1 MIADNET
8 KPLLP
13 KNVSRRASL
22 CGNGFRF
29 YESEACN
36 RHVDPKYNV
45 SARRIYTS
53 RRAFSQDSIPPT
65 NSIDKFMESPASG
78 KPEAGWTEVATRQ
91 SSIVTIFAVWNTMMG
106 TSLLAMPWGIGRAG
120 LVVGPVLTALMGALC
135 LYTAYCN
142 LRAHRQFGSATG
154 EISEL
159 TRTLLG
165 ASSEVVSKIFSLIVL
180 LGANIVY
187 WILMSNF
194 LYHSIDY
201 LYSIIK
207 QIPYDANEN
216 ATSAASGVYC
226 PNNKVVSSSASGEGD
241 SLFTEIWNLDYTV
254 PVFLALIIVPLLN
267 FKSPTFFTKFN
278 SLGTLSVMY
287 LIIFVFVKS
296 ISWGVHI
303 DIKNPASINYS
314 PLAKPSFPA
323 TSGMLALS
331 FFIHNIII
339 TIMRSNADQKN
350 NGRDLSIAYALV
362 TATYLLIGAVFYIS
376 FPLAKSCIQDNLLNN
391 FVGWDTMTVV
401 GRVFLLFQLVTVYP
415 LISYMLR
422 VQSMVA
428 LTGIPYPS
436 RLHVI
441 AFNAVLVTTCIL
453 FAIFLPKIG
462 TIIRYTGAL
471 SGLVHVFTLPC
482 LLRLATL
489 YKNDKIKPSSWILY
503 TVIPLFGAINLLG
516 QFFVSDN

>member
-1 MIADNET
+1 MTVCSET
-8 KPLLP
+8 KPLLL

-22 CGNGFRF
+22 W
-29 YESEACN
+29 
-36 RHVDPKYNV
+36 
-45 SARRIYTS
+45 
-53 RRAFSQDSIPPT
+53 RAFSQDSINPI
-65 NSIDKFMESPASG
+65 SCSSKLMESPASG
-78 KPEAGWTEVATRQ
+78 KPEVEWKEAVTRQ
-91 SSIVTIFAVWNTMMG
+91 SSIVTIFAIWNTMMG
-106 TSLLAMPWGIGRAG
+106 TSLLAMPWGIQRAG
-120 LVVGPVLTALMGALC
+120 LVVGPALTAIMGALC

-142 LRAHRQFGSATG
+142 LRAHSQFGTATD

-159 TRTLLG
+159 TRSLLG
-165 ASSEVVSKIFSLIVL
+165 ATSELVSKTFSLIVL

-194 LYHSIDY
+194 LYHSVHY
-201 LYSIIK
+201 FYSVIK
-207 QIPYDANEN
+207 HLPYDTNEN
-216 ATSAASGVYC
+216 ITSASGVYC
-226 PNNKVVSSSASGEGD
+226 PTNVLVSSNSSGDGD
-241 SLFTEIWNLDYTV
+241 SLFTQIWSLDCTV
-254 PVFLALIIVPLLN
+254 PVFLALIIIPLLN

-278 SLGTLSVMY
+278 SLGTMSVMY

-296 ISWGVHI
+296 ASWGVNI
-303 DIKNPASINYS
+303 DIKNTSSINYS
-314 PLAKPSFPA
+314 PLAMPSFPA

-339 TIMRSNADQKN
+339 TIMKSNADQKN

-376 FPLAKSCIQDNLLNN
+376 FPLAKNCIQDNLLNN
-391 FVGWDTMTVV
+391 FVGWDTMTVI

-422 VQSMVA
+422 VQTMITLA
-428 LTGIPYPS
+428 GIPYPS

-441 AFNAVLVTTCIL
+441 AFNAIMVIICVL

-471 SGLVHVFTLPC
+471 SGLVHVFALPC
-482 LLRLATL
+482 LLRLASL
-489 YKNDKIKPSSWILY
+489 YKNDKIKLSSWILY
-503 TVIPLFGAINLLG
+503 TIIPLFGAINLLG